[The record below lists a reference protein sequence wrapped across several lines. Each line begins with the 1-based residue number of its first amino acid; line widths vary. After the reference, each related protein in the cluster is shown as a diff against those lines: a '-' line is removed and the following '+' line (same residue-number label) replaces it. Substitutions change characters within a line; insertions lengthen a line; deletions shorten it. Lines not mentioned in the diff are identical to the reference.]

1 MPDAP
6 AGHAAPPAV
15 RLTGIWKTFGDVRA
29 NRGIDLAVQAGSI
42 HGLLGEN
49 GAGKSTL
56 MKILFGL
63 IAPDEGTI
71 EVDGVATSFS
81 SPADALA
88 AGVGMVQQHF
98 SLITDFTVV
107 QNLVLGHEPKRRMGW
122 IDLDAPSREISE
134 LSDRYGFRI
143 DPSAKVGTLRV
154 GARQRVEIL
163 KALYRG
169 AEVLILDEPTAA
181 LTPQEAG
188 ELHEVMET
196 LRRQGRTVIFI
207 SHKLAEVIEL
217 CDRVTILRDGSV
229 VGHREMTE
237 PVRNQGPERE
247 ALERDLA
254 RMMVG
259 RELPPGPNRPH
270 TAGETV
276 LRLGGAT
283 DGDRLEPLD
292 LEVRAGEIVGVAG
305 VEGNGQAELVE
316 LILGVRR
323 CTGGRVE
330 LNGQDVSRL
339 SVAKRLRSG
348 IGHIAED
355 RHAAALVLD
364 LPISDNALM
373 GYEGQRQFNAGGLW
387 LAPGRVRRFAR
398 TLAKR
403 FRIRTPSVRVP
414 AGSLS
419 GGNQQKLVVARELA
433 RKPSLVIASQ
443 PTRGLDVA
451 ATSFVHD
458 ELDDLRAAGT
468 AVLVV
473 SLDLT
478 EVLILSDRIVVMSR
492 GAMVGSADAGEVD
505 EETLG
510 LWMTRGGAGPGDQ
523 RGVDEPPPDDGET
536 AAPVV
541 ERST

>member
-1 MPDAP
+1 
-6 AGHAAPPAV
+6 V
-15 RLTGIWKTFGDVRA
+15 QLSGIWKTFGDVRA
-29 NRGIDLAVQAGSI
+29 NRGIDLAVKAGSI

-63 IAPDEGTI
+63 VEPDEGTI
-71 EVDGVATSFS
+71 EVNGVPHAFS

-98 SLITDFTVV
+98 SLIPDFTVV
-107 QNLVLGHEPKRRMGW
+107 QNLVLGHEHKRRFGW
-122 IDLDAPSREISE
+122 IDLEAPSREIAALSE
-134 LSDRYGFRI
+134 RYGFRI
-143 DPSAKVGTLRV
+143 DPGSKVAGLRV

-229 VGHREMTE
+229 VGHREITD
-237 PVRNQGPERE
+237 PVREPGAERE
-247 ALERDLA
+247 SFERDLA

-259 RELPPGPNRPH
+259 REIPPRPNRQH
-270 TAGETV
+270 TTGDTV
-276 LRLGGAT
+276 LLLRGAT

-316 LILGVRR
+316 LILGVRG
-323 CTGGRVE
+323 CAAGAVV

-339 SVAKRLRSG
+339 SVGKRLRSG
-348 IGHIAED
+348 IGHVAED
-355 RHAAALVLD
+355 RHAAALVMD

-373 GYEGQRQFNAGGLW
+373 GYEGQRQFNAGGIW

-414 AGSLS
+414 AASLS

-433 RKPSLVIASQ
+433 RRPSLVIASQ

-458 ELDDLRAAGT
+458 ELDDLRAQGT
-468 AVLVV
+468 AVMVV
-473 SLDLT
+473 SLDLS
-478 EVLILSDRIVVMSR
+478 EVLSLSDRIVVMSR
-492 GAMVGSADAGEVD
+492 GAIVGSADAGEVD
-505 EETLG
+505 EETVG
-510 LWMTRGGAGPGDQ
+510 LWMTRGRSGSDGRTVPNA
-523 RGVDEPPPDDGET
+523 PPPGGDPSPE
-536 AAPVV
+536 PVV
-541 ERST
+541 ETTT